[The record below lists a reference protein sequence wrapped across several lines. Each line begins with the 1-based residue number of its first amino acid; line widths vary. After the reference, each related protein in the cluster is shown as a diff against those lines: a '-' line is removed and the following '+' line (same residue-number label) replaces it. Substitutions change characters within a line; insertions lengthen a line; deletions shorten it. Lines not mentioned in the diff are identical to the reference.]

1 MGGVSRLVPM
11 NPVNPVDDPTEES
24 ASQSTEE
31 SSFGDILRQ
40 FEEEHAAAQPA
51 QSARTP
57 RGPKSEAAPGPVK
70 GKVLSIDED
79 SILVDIKGKA
89 DGILPKSSLTPEMQE
104 IAVGDLVEVTIV
116 GRTEEGQAILSPLKV
131 EKPKDWTALLSAFEE
146 KRNVAGKVTE
156 TVKGGLRVYIG
167 GRAFM
172 PASRS
177 GTRDAFEL
185 QKLVGQDIEVRILSI
200 DVEKEDIVVDRRV
213 VLEDEAAKKKGERF
227 QTLKEGDVVT
237 GRVRSVTDF
246 GAFLDLGGVDGLLHV
261 ADMSWHR
268 VGKPADVVTIGDELE
283 VKILKLNANTRK
295 VSLGL
300 KQMQPDP
307 WTVASQDFAP
317 GQKVTGTVARLTDFG
332 AFVELTPGVDGLV
345 HLSQMSWSK
354 KVRKPSDLLKVGDR
368 VEVVVLGV
376 KPGDKRI
383 ELSLKNALGD
393 PFEEAVEKYKP
404 GTIVEAPVT
413 SIQAFGAFVDLGDG
427 IDGMIHIGDM
437 ANDKR
442 IDHPRDVVK
451 EGQVV
456 RAIVLD
462 IDKDR
467 RRIRM
472 GLKQLQPTKVDDFI
486 AEHKVGEVI
495 SALITDVRGNNLKME
510 VSEGVIADC
519 KLEETKKE
527 EAKAAAE
534 SSAPTADLG
543 SLAAMLKGRWKEGKG
558 GDPAPKPSTLKPGL
572 VRSVKI
578 LTLDAEH
585 KKITVELIP
594 G

>member
-1 MGGVSRLVPM
+1 M
-11 NPVNPVDDPTEES
+11 NPVNPVDDPIEES
-24 ASQSTEE
+24 ASQSTE

-40 FEEEHAAAQPA
+40 FEQEQHVTPA
-51 QSARTP
+51 PARSA
-57 RGPKSEAAPGPVK
+57 AAPGPVK
-70 GKVLSIDED
+70 GKVLAITDD
-79 SILVDIKGKA
+79 SIFVDIKGKA
-89 DGILPKSSLTPEMQE
+89 DGILPKSSLTPEMAE

-116 GRTEEGQAILSPLKV
+116 GRSEEGQALLSPIKV
-131 EKPKDWTALLSAFEE
+131 EKPKDWSALLSAFEE

-156 TVKGGLRVYIG
+156 TVKGGVRVDIG

-200 DVEKEDIVVDRRV
+200 DVDKEDIVVDRRV
-213 VLEDEAAKKKGERF
+213 VLEEEGAKKKDERF
-227 QTLKEGDVVT
+227 QSLKEGDVLK

-268 VGKPADVVTIGDELE
+268 VGKPADVVNIGDELE

-307 WTVASQDFAP
+307 WTVASQQFQP
-317 GQKVTGTVARLTDFG
+317 GQKVIGSVARLTDFG
-332 AFVELTPGVDGLV
+332 AFVELSPGVDGLV

-354 KVRKPSDLLKVGDR
+354 KVRKPSDLLKVGDQ

-376 KPGDKRI
+376 KSGDKRI

-393 PFEEAVEKYKP
+393 PFTEAMEKYKP
-404 GTIVEAPVT
+404 GTVVEAPVT

-456 RAIVLD
+456 RAVVLD

-472 GLKQLQPTKVDDFI
+472 GLKQLQPTKVDNFI
-486 AEHKVGEVI
+486 TEHQVGETI
-495 SALITDVRGNNLKME
+495 SGLLTDMRGNNLKFE
-510 VSEGVIADC
+510 VAEGVLAEC
-519 KLEETKKE
+519 KLAEAKKE
-527 EAKAAAE
+527 EAKPAAE
-534 SSAPTADLG
+534 AAGAADVG
-543 SLAAMLKGRWKEGKG
+543 SLAALLKGRWKEGKG
-558 GDPAPKPSTLKPGL
+558 GDPAPKQTTLKPGML
-572 VRSVKI
+572 RTLKI
-578 LTLDAEH
+578 VTLDAEQ
-585 KKITVELIP
+585 KRIVVELL

>member
-1 MGGVSRLVPM
+1 M
-11 NPVNPVDDPTEES
+11 NPVNPVDDPIEES
-24 ASQSTEE
+24 ASQSTE

-40 FEEEHAAAQPA
+40 FEQEQSVAPAA
-51 QSARTP
+51 
-57 RGPKSEAAPGPVK
+57 KAADTSGPVK
-70 GKVLSIDED
+70 GKVLAITED
-79 SILVDIKGKA
+79 SVFVDIKGKA
-89 DGILPKSSLTPEMQE
+89 DGVLLKSALPPEMSE
-104 IAVGDLVEVTIV
+104 IAVGDLVEVTIT
-116 GRTEEGQAILSPLKV
+116 GRNEEGQAILSPLKV
-131 EKPKDWTALLSAFEE
+131 EKPKDWSALLSAFAE

-156 TVKGGLRVYIG
+156 TVKGGVRVDIG

-185 QKLVGQDIEVRILSI
+185 QKLVGSDVEVRILSI
-200 DVEKEDIVVDRRV
+200 DVDKEDIVVDRRV
-213 VLEDEAAKKKGERF
+213 VLEEEAAKLKDERF
-227 QTLKEGDVVT
+227 QALKEGDVVK

-268 VGKPADVVTIGDELE
+268 VGKPADVVNIGDELE

-300 KQMQPDP
+300 KQMTPDP
-307 WTVASQDFAP
+307 WTVAAQQFQP
-317 GQKVTGTVARLTDFG
+317 GQKVIGSVARLTDFG
-332 AFVELTPGVDGLV
+332 AFVELSPGVDGLV

-354 KVRKPSDLLKVGDR
+354 KVRKPSDLLKVGDQ

-393 PFEEAVEKYKP
+393 PFVEALEKYKP

-451 EGQVV
+451 EGEVV

-472 GLKQLQPTKVDDFI
+472 GLKQLQPTKVDNFI
-486 AEHKVGEVI
+486 AEHQVGETI
-495 SALITDVRGNNLKME
+495 SGLITDVRGNNLKLE
-510 VSEGVIADC
+510 VAEGVLAEC
-519 KLEETKKE
+519 KIEEAKKE
-527 EAKAAAE
+527 EAKPADSAAG
-534 SSAPTADLG
+534 SADVG
-543 SLAAMLKGRWKEGKG
+543 SLAALLKGRWKEGKG
-558 GDPAPKPSTLKPGL
+558 GDPAPKASTLKPGM
-572 VRSVKI
+572 VRTVKI
-578 LTLDAEH
+578 VSLDAEH
-585 KKITVELIP
+585 KKIVVELIP
-594 G
+594 

>member
-1 MGGVSRLVPM
+1 MGGVSRIVLM
-11 NPVNPVDDPTEES
+11 NPVNPVDNPIEES
-24 ASQSTEE
+24 ASQSNE

-40 FEEEHAAAQPA
+40 FEQEQT
-51 QSARTP
+51 SAP
-57 RGPKSEAAPGPVK
+57 PPKSAGSAAPGPIK
-70 GKVLSIDED
+70 GKVLAITED
-79 SILVDIKGKA
+79 SVFVDIRGKA
-89 DGILPKSSLTPEMQE
+89 DGILPKSALTPEMAE
-104 IAVGDLVEVTIV
+104 IAVGDLVEVTII
-116 GRTEEGQAILSPLKV
+116 GRSEEGQAILSPIKV
-131 EKPKDWTALLSAFEE
+131 EKPKDWTALLAAFEE
-146 KRNVAGKVTE
+146 KRNVAGRVTD
-156 TVKGGLRVYIG
+156 TVKGGLRVDIG

-185 QKLVGQDIEVRILSI
+185 QKLVGQEIEVRILSI
-200 DVEKEDIVVDRRV
+200 DIEKEDIVVDRRV
-213 VLEDEAAKKKGERF
+213 VLEEESAKKKEERF
-227 QTLKEGDVVT
+227 QSLNEGDVVK

-268 VGKPADVVTIGDELE
+268 VGKPADLVNIGDELE
-283 VKILKLNANTRK
+283 VKILKLNSNTHK

-307 WTVASQDFAP
+307 WSVAAQQFEP

-332 AFVELTPGVDGLV
+332 AFVELSPGVDGLV

-354 KVRKPSDLLKVGDR
+354 KVRKPADLLAVGDR
-368 VEVVVLGV
+368 VEVVILGV

-393 PFEEAVEKYKP
+393 PFVEAMEKYKP
-404 GTIVEAPVT
+404 GTVVEAPVT

-451 EGQVV
+451 EGETV

-472 GLKQLQPTKVDDFI
+472 GLKQLQPTKVDNFI
-486 AEHKVGEVI
+486 AEHQVGETL
-495 SALITDVRGNNLKME
+495 SGLITDVRGNNLKIE
-510 VSEGVIADC
+510 VSEGILADC
-519 KLEETKKE
+519 KLEDPKP
-527 EAKAAAE
+527 EAVAKPAAA
-534 SSAPTADLG
+534 SAGSADVG
-543 SLAAMLKGRWKEGKG
+543 SLAELLKGRWKEGKG
-558 GDPAPKPSTLKPGL
+558 GDPTPKPSTLKPGL

-578 LTLDAEH
+578 VSLDAEH
-585 KKITVELIP
+585 KKVTVELLP
-594 G
+594 

>member
-1 MGGVSRLVPM
+1 MGEVSRIVLM
-11 NPVNPVDDPTEES
+11 NPVNPVDDPIEES
-24 ASQSTEE
+24 ASASTE
-31 SSFGDILRQ
+31 SSFGDILAQ
-40 FEEEHAAAQPA
+40 FEQEQSAAPAAKAAAPQ
-51 QSARTP
+51 
-57 RGPKSEAAPGPVK
+57 GPIK
-70 GKVLSIDED
+70 GKVLAITED
-79 SILVDIKGKA
+79 SVFVDIKGKA
-89 DGILPKSSLTPEMQE
+89 DGVLPKTSLTPEMAE
-104 IAVGDLVEVTIV
+104 IAVGDFVEVTVV
-116 GRTEEGQAILSPLKV
+116 GRSEEGQAILSPIKV
-131 EKPKDWTALLSAFEE
+131 EKPKDWSALLSAFEE

-156 TVKGGLRVYIG
+156 TVKGGVRVDIG

-185 QKLVGQDIEVRILSI
+185 QKLVGQDVEVRILSI

-213 VLEDEAAKKKGERF
+213 VLEEEAAEKKEERF
-227 QTLKEGDVVT
+227 QALKEGDVVT

-268 VGKPADVVTIGDELE
+268 VGKPADVVNIGDELE
-283 VKILKLNANTRK
+283 VKILKLNPNTRK

-307 WTVASQDFAP
+307 WTVAAQQFQP
-317 GQKVTGTVARLTDFG
+317 GQKVTGSVARLTDFG
-332 AFVELTPGVDGLV
+332 AFVELSPGVDGLV

-354 KVRKPSDLLKVGDR
+354 KVRKPSDLLKVGDQ

-393 PFEEAVEKYKP
+393 PFVEAMEKYKP

-413 SIQAFGAFVDLGDG
+413 SIQSFGAFVDLGDG

-451 EGQVV
+451 EGETV

-486 AEHKVGEVI
+486 AGHTVGETI
-495 SALITDVRGNNLKME
+495 SGLITDVRGNNLKIE
-510 VSEGVIADC
+510 VSEGVLAEC
-519 KLEETKKE
+519 KLEEQKKE
-527 EAKAAAE
+527 EAKPAA
-534 SSAPTADLG
+534 TAAGAADVG

-558 GDPAPKPSTLKPGL
+558 GDPAPKAATIKPGM
-572 VRSVKI
+572 VRSVRI
-578 LTLDAEH
+578 VTLDAEH
-585 KKITVELIP
+585 KKIVVEIV

>member
-1 MGGVSRLVPM
+1 MGGVSRIVLM
-11 NPVNPVDDPTEES
+11 NPVNPVDDPIEES
-24 ASQSTEE
+24 ASQSNE

-40 FEEEHAAAQPA
+40 FEQE
-51 QSARTP
+51 QSAAP
-57 RGPKSEAAPGPVK
+57 PPKAASSAAPTPIK
-70 GKVLSIDED
+70 GKVLAVTDD
-79 SILVDIKGKA
+79 SVIVDIRGKA
-89 DGILPKSSLTPEMQE
+89 DGILPKSALTPEMAG
-104 IAVGDLVEVTIV
+104 IAAGDLVEVTIT
-116 GRTEEGQAILSPLKV
+116 GRTEEGQALLSPIKV
-131 EKPKDWTALLSAFEE
+131 EKPKDWSALLAAFEE
-146 KRNVAGKVTE
+146 KRNIAGKVTD
-156 TVKGGLRVYIG
+156 TVKGGLRVDIG

-185 QKLVGQDIEVRILSI
+185 QKLVGQDVEVRILSI

-213 VLEDEAAKKKGERF
+213 VLEEDAAKKKEERF
-227 QTLKEGDVVT
+227 QALKEGDVVK

-268 VGKPADVVTIGDELE
+268 VGKPADLVNVGDELE
-283 VKILKLNANTRK
+283 VKILKLNPNTHK

-307 WTVASQDFAP
+307 WSVAAQQFEP

-332 AFVELTPGVDGLV
+332 AFVELSPGVDGLV

-354 KVRKPSDLLKVGDR
+354 KVRKPADLLKVGDR
-368 VEVVVLGV
+368 VEVVILGV

-393 PFEEAVEKYKP
+393 PFLEAMEKYKP

-451 EGQVV
+451 EGETV

-472 GLKQLQPTKVDDFI
+472 GLKQLQPTKVDNFI
-486 AEHKVGEVI
+486 AEHQVGETL
-495 SALITDVRGNNLKME
+495 SGLITDVRGTHLKLE
-510 VSEGVIADC
+510 VGEGVVADC
-519 KLEETKKE
+519 KLEDPKP
-527 EAKAAAE
+527 EAASKPAAAG
-534 SSAPTADLG
+534 SADVG
-543 SLAAMLKGRWKEGKG
+543 SLAELLKGRWKEGKG
-558 GDPAPKPSTLKPGL
+558 GDPAPKPSTLKPGMM
-572 VRSVKI
+572 RSVKI
-578 LTLDAEH
+578 VSMDPEH
-585 KKITVELIP
+585 KKITVELLP
-594 G
+594 

>member
-1 MGGVSRLVPM
+1 MGKASRIALM
-11 NPVNPVDDPTEES
+11 NPVNPVDDPIEES
-24 ASQSTEE
+24 ASQSTE

-40 FEEEHAAAQPA
+40 FEQEQHVTPA
-51 QSARTP
+51 PARTA
-57 RGPKSEAAPGPVK
+57 AAPGPIK
-70 GKVLSIDED
+70 GKVLAITDD
-79 SILVDIKGKA
+79 SIFVDIKGKA
-89 DGILPKSSLTPEMQE
+89 DGILPKSSLTPEMSE
-104 IAVGDLVEVTIV
+104 IAVGDLVEVTVV
-116 GRTEEGQAILSPLKV
+116 GRSEEGQALLSPIKV
-131 EKPKDWTALLSAFEE
+131 EKPKDWSALLSAFEE

-156 TVKGGLRVYIG
+156 TVKGGVRVDIG

-200 DVEKEDIVVDRRV
+200 DVDKEDIVVDRRV
-213 VLEDEAAKKKGERF
+213 VLEEEGAKKKDERF
-227 QTLKEGDVVT
+227 QSLKEGDVLK

-268 VGKPADVVTIGDELE
+268 VGKPADVVNIGDELE

-307 WTVASQDFAP
+307 WTVASQQFQP
-317 GQKVTGTVARLTDFG
+317 GQKVIGSVARLTDFG
-332 AFVELTPGVDGLV
+332 AFVELSPGVDGLV

-354 KVRKPSDLLKVGDR
+354 KVRKPSDLLKVGDQ

-393 PFEEAVEKYKP
+393 PFTEAMEKYKP
-404 GTIVEAPVT
+404 GTVVEAPVT

-456 RAIVLD
+456 RAVVLD

-472 GLKQLQPTKVDDFI
+472 GLKQLQPTKVDNFI
-486 AEHKVGEVI
+486 AEHQVGETI
-495 SALITDVRGNNLKME
+495 SGLLTDMRGNNLKFE
-510 VSEGVIADC
+510 VAEGVLAEC
-519 KLEETKKE
+519 KLAEAKKE
-527 EAKAAAE
+527 EAKPAAE
-534 SSAPTADLG
+534 AAGAADVG
-543 SLAAMLKGRWKEGKG
+543 SLAALLKGRWKEGKG
-558 GDPAPKPSTLKPGL
+558 GDPTPKQTTLKPGML
-572 VRSVKI
+572 RTLKI
-578 LTLDAEH
+578 VTLDAEH
-585 KKITVELIP
+585 KRIVVELLS
-594 G
+594 

>member
-1 MGGVSRLVPM
+1 MGEVSRIGLM
-11 NPVNPVDDPTEES
+11 NPANPVDDPIEES
-24 ASQSTEE
+24 ASQSQE

-40 FEEEHAAAQPA
+40 FEQEQAVAPPVRSAKAAD
-51 QSARTP
+51 
-57 RGPKSEAAPGPVK
+57 APGPIK
-70 GKVLSIDED
+70 GKVLAITED
-79 SILVDIKGKA
+79 SVFVDIKGKA
-89 DGILPKSSLTPEMQE
+89 DGILPKSALTPEMAE
-104 IAVGDLVEVTIV
+104 IAVGDLVEVTITS
-116 GRTEEGQAILSPLKV
+116 RNEEGQAILSPLKV
-131 EKPKDWTALLSAFEE
+131 EKPKDWSALLSAFEE

-156 TVKGGLRVYIG
+156 TVKGGVRVDIG

-185 QKLVGQDIEVRILSI
+185 QKLVGSDIEVRILSI

-213 VLEDEAAKKKGERF
+213 VLEEEAAKKKEERF
-227 QTLKEGDVVT
+227 LALKEGDVVA

-268 VGKPADVVTIGDELE
+268 VGKPADVVNIGDELQ
-283 VKILKLNANTRK
+283 VKILKLNPNTRK

-307 WTVASQDFAP
+307 WTVAAQQFLP
-317 GQKVTGTVARLTDFG
+317 GQKITGTVARLTDFG
-332 AFVELTPGVDGLV
+332 AFVELAPGVDGLV

-354 KVRKPSDLLKVGDR
+354 KVRKPADLLKVGDR

-393 PFEEAVEKYKP
+393 PFAEAMEKYKP

-413 SIQAFGAFVDLGDG
+413 SIQSFGAFVDLGDG

-437 ANDKR
+437 ANDIR

-451 EGQVV
+451 EGQNV

-472 GLKQLQPTKVDDFI
+472 GLKQLQPTKVDNFI
-486 AEHKVGEVI
+486 AEHQVGETI
-495 SALITDVRGNNLKME
+495 SGLITDVRGNNIRME
-510 VSEGVIADC
+510 VAEGVLAEC
-519 KLEETKKE
+519 KLEEAKKE
-527 EAKAAAE
+527 ESKPAAQAG
-534 SSAPTADLG
+534 SADVG
-543 SLAAMLKGRWKEGKG
+543 SLAALLKGRWKEGKG
-558 GDPAPKPSTLKPGL
+558 GDPAPKAATIKPGM
-572 VRSVKI
+572 VRTVKI
-578 LTLDAEH
+578 VSLDAEQ
-585 KKITVELIP
+585 KRIVVELL

>member
-1 MGGVSRLVPM
+1 MGEVSRIALM
-11 NPVNPVDDPTEES
+11 NPANPVDDPIEDST
-24 ASQSTEE
+24 SQSNE

-40 FEEEHAAAQPA
+40 FEQEQAAAPA
-51 QSARTP
+51 PKASKSSDAS
-57 RGPKSEAAPGPVK
+57 GPIK
-70 GKVLSIDED
+70 GKVLAITED
-79 SILVDIKGKA
+79 SVFVDIKGKA
-89 DGILPKSSLTPEMQE
+89 DGVLPKSSLTPEMSE
-104 IAVGDLVEVTIV
+104 IAVGDLVEVTIT
-116 GRTEEGQAILSPLKV
+116 GRNEEGQALLSPLKV
-131 EKPKDWTALLSAFEE
+131 EKPKDWSALLSAFEE

-156 TVKGGLRVYIG
+156 TVKGGVRVDIG

-200 DVEKEDIVVDRRV
+200 DTEKEDIVVDRRV
-213 VLEDEAAKKKGERF
+213 VLEEEGAKKKEERF
-227 QTLKEGDVVT
+227 LALKEGDVVK

-246 GAFLDLGGVDGLLHV
+246 GAFLDLDGVDGLLHV

-268 VGKPADVVTIGDELE
+268 VGKPADVVNIGDELE

-307 WTVASQDFAP
+307 WTVAAQQFQS
-317 GQKVTGTVARLTDFG
+317 GQKVVGKVARLTDFG
-332 AFVELTPGVDGLV
+332 AFVELSPGVDGLV

-354 KVRKPSDLLKVGDR
+354 KVRKPSDLLKVGDQ

-393 PFEEAVEKYKP
+393 PFVEAMEKYKT
-404 GTIVEAPVT
+404 GTIIEAPVT

-427 IDGMIHIGDM
+427 IDGMVHIGDM

-467 RRIRM
+467 RRIRL
-472 GLKQLQPTKVDDFI
+472 GLKQLQPTKLDNFI
-486 AEHKVGEVI
+486 AEHQVGETI
-495 SALITDVRGNNLKME
+495 SGLVTDVRGNTLKLE
-510 VSEGVIADC
+510 VSEGVIAEC
-519 KLEETKKE
+519 KLEEPKKE
-527 EAKAAAE
+527 EAKPAE
-534 SSAPTADLG
+534 ASAGSADLG

-558 GDPAPKPSTLKPGL
+558 GDPAPKAATIKPGTI
-572 VRSVKI
+572 RTCKI
-578 LTLDAEH
+578 VSLDAEH
-585 KKITVELIP
+585 KKITVELL